1 MSEELVPTASLE
13 SEVLKIATA
22 ISAYDGPSGVYQL
35 KGLASLVMKQALKD
49 PVFRADLF
57 RLVDVF
63 PTLEGPEQITN
74 HVREYLDP
82 RAPKWM
88 AASQSLASKLGLG
101 RSVLTSLTR
110 NNIVEM
116 ANQFILGTELDEIA
130 RKVGQMGQ
138 KGYLTTVDLLGEKI
152 ITYPESDRYV
162 NRITAIHDRLVTSGP
177 FLANNAKLIGPKISI
192 SVKPSALTPH
202 YGPLQRD
209 KAVDEVIER
218 LTPLLKSAQDAG
230 SLIFLDMEHYD
241 TYELTLEL
249 FNRLVFDKSFAD
261 LQLGLVMQAYLRRHV
276 TELKTLLNMLSQEES
291 DHPRLWIRLVKGA
304 YWDTEFAQASAESHT
319 PPVFTD
325 KAASDISY
333 EESTRLLLDNHRRVH
348 PAFGSHNLRSL
359 SYVIA
364 YAQAKG
370 LTPSDYEIQMLYG
383 MAEPMSSALLAQGQA
398 VRIYTPVGE
407 LLPGM
412 SYLVRRLLENTSNS
426 SFVRARFGGKQSVAT
441 LVAPPKLTRETQ
453 PPKSYPDGYAHE
465 PTSEFHHEH
474 EMRLQREA
482 IARVEPTLSAT
493 NQLRLSIGQPIP
505 ESGQWSTSVNPSHFA
520 TVLANVEEASE
531 DQVEAAIAAALRAQ
545 PKWGSASPSERA
557 SVLRKAATYLRSHR
571 MEINAVEVLEA
582 GKPWLEADNDIGEA
596 IDFLEYYAIW
606 VERLAAER
614 LDSPAGETNQLRY
627 RSRGITA
634 VIPPWNFPLAI
645 PMGMTAAAIAMG
657 NSVILKP
664 AEQTPITA
672 SYIARAFEHAGLPA
686 GALCLVTGRGE
697 TVGAKLVRHPQVSTI
712 AFTGSRAVGLDI
724 IEAAS
729 RVVPG
734 QTSLKR
740 VIAEMGGK
748 NAIVVDADADL
759 DQAVPGV
766 IYSAFGF
773 AGQKCSACSRVIV
786 HRQIFDAFVDRLAL
800 ATSTLIVGDPRNPG
814 TQMGPVVD
822 DAAQAKITGMI
833 AEGTKQSELL
843 YQGTPPELEGYF
855 VPPTIFINP
864 DRQSSLYRDEI
875 FGPVLTVE
883 RADDL
888 DDAIWRAND
897 TIYALTQG
905 VFSRS
910 AKAIAR
916 VADAARAGNFYVNR
930 GITGAIPGR
939 HPFGGFGNSGVGFK
953 AGGPSYLIQF
963 ADQQVISEN
972 LLRQGFSPDI
982 SE

>member
-1 MSEELVPTASLE
+1 MSTESTTTTSLE
-13 SEVLKIATA
+13 STIQEIAAA
-22 ISAYDGPSGVYQL
+22 ISTYDGPSGVYQL

-63 PTLEGPEQITN
+63 PTLEGPEQITA

-88 AASQSLASKLGLG
+88 ATSQSLASKLGIG

-110 NNIVEM
+110 NNIIEM

-130 RKVGQMGQ
+130 RKVGQMAQ
-138 KGYLTTVDLLGEKI
+138 QGYLTTVDLLGEKI
-152 ITYPESDRYV
+152 ITYPESDRYI
-162 NRITAIHDRLVTSGP
+162 NRITEIHERLTTSAP
-177 FLANNAKLIGPKISI
+177 FLAVNKKLTGPMVSI

-202 YGPLQRD
+202 YGPLQREG
-209 KAVDEVIER
+209 AIEEVIER
-218 LTPLLKSAQDAG
+218 ITPLLKSAQDAG
-230 SLIFLDMEHYD
+230 TLIFLDMEHYD
-241 TYELTLEL
+241 TYELTLEV
-249 FNRLVFDKSFAD
+249 FNRLVLDKNFAD

-276 TELKTLLNMLSQEES
+276 TELKTLLNLLRDQES
-291 DHPRLWIRLVKGA
+291 DNPRLWIRLVKGA

-325 KAASDISY
+325 KAESDISY
-333 EESTRLLLDNHRRVH
+333 EESVRLLLDNHRRVH
-348 PAFGSHNLRSL
+348 PAFASHNLRSL
-359 SYVIA
+359 SYAIA
-364 YAQAKG
+364 YARAHG
-370 LTPSDYEIQMLYG
+370 LTPTDYEIQMLYG
-383 MAEPMSSALLAQGQA
+383 MAEPMASALLAQGQS

-426 SFVRARFGGKQSVAT
+426 SFVRARFGGKQSIAR
-441 LVAPPKLTRETQ
+441 LVAPPKPTHGTK
-453 PPKSYPDGYAHE
+453 PPAGYPVGYAHE
-465 PTSEFHHEH
+465 PTTEFHHQH
-474 EMRLQREA
+474 EMRLQQEA
-482 IARVEPTLSAT
+482 IDRVAGTLGAT
-493 NQLRLSIGQPIP
+493 NKVRLSIGHPLP
-505 ESGQWSTSVNPSHFA
+505 ETATWSNSLNPTRPAQTLA
-520 TVLANVEEASE
+520 TVEEASE
-531 DQVEAAIAAALRAQ
+531 EQVESAVSAALAAQ
-545 PKWGSASPSERA
+545 PKWASATLPERA
-557 SVLRKAATYLRSHR
+557 AVLRKAATYLRSR
-571 MEINAVEVLEA
+571 RSEINAVEVMEA

-606 VERLAAER
+606 AERLATER
-614 LDSPAGETNQLRY
+614 LDSPAGETNQLRW
-627 RSRGITA
+627 RSRGLTL

-645 PMGMTAAAIAMG
+645 PMGMTAAALVMG

-686 GALCLVTGRGE
+686 GALCFVPGRGE
-697 TVGAKLVRHPQVSTI
+697 TVGARLVRHPLVSTI

-724 IEAAS
+724 IEAAG

-786 HRQIFDAFVDRLAL
+786 HGQIFDAFVHRLTQ
-800 ATSTLIVGDPRNPG
+800 ATKTLIIGDPRNPA
-814 TQMGPVVD
+814 TQMGPVID
-822 DAAQAKITGMI
+822 DAALAKITGMI
-833 AEGTKQSELL
+833 DAGKAGSELL
-843 YQGTPPELEGYF
+843 YQGTRPDLDGYF
-855 VPPTIFINP
+855 VPPTIFVNP
-864 DRQSSLYRDEI
+864 DRQSPLYREEI

-883 RADDL
+883 RAGDL

-910 AKAIAR
+910 AQAIAR
-916 VADAARAGNFYVNR
+916 VANAARAGNFYVNR

-953 AGGPSYLIQF
+953 AGGPSYLLQF

>member
-1 MSEELVPTASLE
+1 MNTESASAASLE
-13 SEVLKIATA
+13 QSVQEIAA
-22 ISAYDGPSGVYQL
+22 AVSAYDGPSGVYQL

-63 PTLEGPEQITN
+63 PTLEGPEQITD

-88 AASQSLASKLGLG
+88 AASQSLASKLGIG

-110 NNIVEM
+110 NNIIEM

-152 ITYPESDRYV
+152 ITYPESDRYL
-162 NRITAIHDRLVTSGP
+162 NRITAIHDRLTAVAP
-177 FLANNAKLIGPKISI
+177 FLATNANLTGPRISI
-192 SVKPSALTPH
+192 SIKPSALTPH
-202 YGPLQRD
+202 FGPLQRET
-209 KAVDEVIER
+209 AIDEVIER

-241 TYELTLEL
+241 TYELTLEI
-249 FNRLVFDKSFAD
+249 FNRLVFEPSFAD

-276 TELKTLLNMLSQEES
+276 TELKSLLSLLGSQDS

-325 KAASDISY
+325 KAESDLSY
-333 EESTRLLLDNHRRVH
+333 EESTRLLLDHHRSVH

-359 SYVIA
+359 SYAIA
-364 YAQAKG
+364 YARAKG
-370 LTPSDYEIQMLYG
+370 LTPSEYEIQMLYG
-383 MAEPMSSALLAQGQA
+383 MAEPMSSALLAQGQS

-426 SFVRARFGGKQSVAT
+426 SFVRARFGNKQSVAR
-441 LVAPPKLTRETQ
+441 LVAPPKLTRET
-453 PPKSYPDGYAHE
+453 PLPKSYPEGYAHE
-465 PTSEFHHEH
+465 PTTEFRHRH
-474 EMRLQREA
+474 EMRLQGETIER
-482 IARVEPTLSAT
+482 IAPTLSSA
-493 NQLRLSIGQPIP
+493 NKIRVSISQTLP
-505 ESGQWSTSVNPSHFA
+505 ESGQWSISVNPTDS
-520 TVLANVEEASE
+520 TQVLATVEEASDE
-531 DQVEAAIAAALRAQ
+531 QVEAAITAALKAQPSWAHASLTDRATVLRRAAA
-545 PKWGSASPSERA
+545 
-557 SVLRKAATYLRSHR
+557 YLRSHR
-571 MEINAVEVLEA
+571 LEINAVEILEA

-606 VERLAAER
+606 AERLGHER

-627 RSRGITA
+627 RSRGVTV

-645 PMGMTAAAIAMG
+645 PMGMTAAAIVMG

-672 SYIARAFEHAGLPA
+672 RYIVQAFEHAGLPT

-729 RVVPG
+729 QVVPG
-734 QTSLKR
+734 QISLKR

-800 ATSTLIVGDPRNPG
+800 AAGTLIVGDPRHAA

-822 DAAQAKITGMI
+822 DAAQKKILGMI
-833 AEGTKQSELL
+833 EEGKSGSELL
-843 YQGTPPELEGYF
+843 YQGALPELNGYF

-864 DRQSSLYRDEI
+864 DRQSALYREEI

-883 RADDL
+883 RAEDL

-905 VFSRS
+905 IFSRS

-916 VADAARAGNFYVNR
+916 AADAARAGNFYVNR

-953 AGGPSYLIQF
+953 AGGPSYLLQF

>member
-1 MSEELVPTASLE
+1 MSLE
-13 SEVLKIATA
+13 SVHSGSLEPAIQEIAAA

-35 KGLASLVMKQALKD
+35 KGFASLVMKQALKD

-63 PTLEGPEQITN
+63 PSLEGPEQITA
-74 HVREYLDP
+74 HVLEYLDP

-88 AASQSLASKLGLG
+88 AASQSLASKLGIG

-110 NNIVEM
+110 NNIIEM

-130 RKVGQMGQ
+130 RKVGQMAQ
-138 KGYLTTVDLLGEKI
+138 QGYLTTVDLLGEKI
-152 ITYPESDRYV
+152 ITYPESDRYIK
-162 NRITAIHDRLVTSGP
+162 RLTDIHERLATSAP
-177 FLANNAKLIGPKISI
+177 FLAINTKLTGPKISI

-202 YGPLQRD
+202 YGPLQRRV
-209 KAVDEVIER
+209 AIDEVIER
-218 LTPLLKSAQDAG
+218 ITPLLKSAQDAG

-241 TYELTLEL
+241 TYELTLEI
-249 FNRLVFDKSFAD
+249 FNRLVNDPNFAD
-261 LQLGLVMQAYLRRHV
+261 LQLGLVLQAYLRRHV
-276 TELKTLLNMLSQEES
+276 TELKSLLARLEGYES
-291 DHPRLWIRLVKGA
+291 DNPRLWIRLVKGA
-304 YWDTEFAQASAESHT
+304 YWDTEFAQASSESHT

-325 KAASDISY
+325 KAESDISY
-333 EESTRLLLDNHRRVH
+333 EESVKLLLDNHRKVH

-359 SYVIA
+359 SFAIA
-364 YAQAKG
+364 YARSLG
-370 LTPSDYEIQMLYG
+370 LTPDDYEIQMLFG
-383 MAEPMSSALLAQGQA
+383 MAEPMSSALLAQGQS

-426 SFVRARFGGKQSVAT
+426 SFVRARFGGKQSIAR
-441 LVAPPKLTRETQ
+441 LVAPPKLTRESK
-453 PPKSYPDGYAHE
+453 PPTGYPAGYKHE
-465 PTSEFHHEH
+465 PTTEFHHQH
-474 EMRLQREA
+474 EMRLQQEA
-482 IARVEPTLSAT
+482 IENVATTLNTS
-493 NQLRLSIGQPIP
+493 NKIRLSIGRPLA
-505 ESGQWSTSVNPSHFA
+505 ESGVWSTSLNPA
-520 TVLANVEEASE
+520 NPTQILAQIEEANE
-531 DQVEAAIAAALRAQ
+531 EQVEAAVSAALAAQ
-545 PKWGSASPSERA
+545 PEWSSASLPERA
-557 SVLRKAATYLRSHR
+557 TILRKAAAYLRSHR
-571 MEINAVEVLEA
+571 SEINAIEIMEA

-606 VERLAAER
+606 AERLDTER

-627 RSRGITA
+627 RSRGVTL

-645 PMGMTAAAIAMG
+645 PMGMTAAALVMG

-672 SYIARAFEHAGLPA
+672 SYIVRAFEHAGLPA
-686 GALCLVTGRGE
+686 GALCLVPGRGE
-697 TVGAKLVRHPQVSTI
+697 TVGAKLVRHPQISTI

-724 IEAAS
+724 IGAAS
-729 RVVPG
+729 HVAPG

-740 VIAEMGGK
+740 VVAEMGGK
-748 NAIVVDADADL
+748 NAIVVDMDADL

-800 ATSTLIVGDPRNPG
+800 ATSTLIVGDPRDPAI
-814 TQMGPVVD
+814 QVGPVVD
-822 DAAQAKITGMI
+822 DAAFAKITRMI
-833 AEGTKQSELL
+833 EEGKKGSELL
-843 YQGTPPELEGYF
+843 EQGTLPDSDGYYI
-855 VPPTIFINP
+855 PPTVFVNP
-864 DRQSSLYRDEI
+864 DRQSPLYREEI

-910 AKAIAR
+910 AQAIAR
-916 VADAARAGNFYVNR
+916 VANAARAGNFYVNR
-930 GITGAIPGR
+930 GITGAVPGR